1 MKEAINR
8 EDLYLFQTG
17 KAQKAY
23 LTFGCHYQKETKTY
37 RFTVWAPNAKSVSVV
52 GDFNFWNPLAHPMEG
67 NKDGIYTIEIAGL
80 KKGDLY
86 KYYVEGYDGKC
97 RYKSDPF
104 AFYSEC
110 RPATASKIWDFDDFK
125 WADKRFINQRKK
137 KQALDQPM
145 SIYEIHLGTWRMPEG
160 EDREFYTYREIAD
173 MLIPYLQKMG
183 YTHVELMPITEYPY
197 DLSWGYQVTGYYGVT
212 ARYGTPEDFNY
223 MVNELH
229 KAGIG
234 VILDWVPAHFP
245 RDEHGLAMFDGTHIY
260 DHEDPRKGSQ
270 PDWGTLLFNYGKP
283 EVQSFL
289 VSSAMFFADI
299 YHIDG
304 IRIDAVSAMLYLDFG
319 KKEGE
324 YVPNEDGTNINYE
337 SIDFLKNLN
346 KSLRSEHEGFLTIAE
361 ESTAFPKVTS
371 DIDDPDGLGFVYK
384 WNMGYMHD
392 SLYYMELDPL
402 YRKDN
407 HGAIVFS
414 MDYAYSEN
422 YILPYSHDEV
432 VHGKGSMINKM
443 YGAYEE
449 KFAALRA
456 LYGFTYAHPGKK
468 LLFMGG
474 EFAQFVEWRDT
485 QQLDWFLIDDF
496 EMHHSFH
503 EYVAK
508 LNAIYKEQPALYEL
522 DTDPAGF
529 EWCLQRDADHSVVAF
544 IRKGKKKRGKK
555 QEELLCICNFTPMEW
570 DQYEIPLPGKAKL
583 TKILDSSEL
592 DFGGDG
598 DVSEEKAKTKRVKV
612 VNEDGKGTYKNI
624 ANISL
629 KPLSVVYYK
638 LEEEAPK
645 KRTTRKT
652 AEKKAAEKKTTKKAA
667 ATKTSAKTTKKE
679 TVEKKK
685 APEKIEKKAEP
696 AKITKKAELEKIGV
710 KPEAKKITAKPEAK
724 KIGVK
729 PAPEKIEKAVEP
741 EKLEA
746 KNVTEKTEKKATTTK
761 KETKQPAKTEK
772 KSAAKTQKKAVENSA
787 KKTVADKAVKTEKK
801 STVKTE
807 KKEEKTT
814 QTKAETTVIKA
825 NKKTEEK
832 EKK

>member
-1 MKEAINR
+1 MNEAINR
-8 EDLYLFQTG
+8 DDLYLFQTG
-17 KAQKAY
+17 KARKAY
-23 LTFGCHYQKETKTY
+23 LTFGCHYQKETKTH
-37 RFTVWAPNAKSVSVV
+37 RFTVWAPSAKFVSVV
-52 GDFNFWNPLAHPMEG
+52 GDFNCWNPLAHPMKG
-67 NKDGIYTIEIAGL
+67 DKDGIYTVEIAGL

-86 KYYVEGYDGKC
+86 KYYIEGYDGIC

-110 RPATASKIWDFDDFK
+110 RPATASKVWDFDDFK
-125 WADKRFINQRKK
+125 WSDKRFINQRKK
-137 KQALDQPM
+137 RQALDQPM
-145 SIYEIHLGTWRMPEG
+145 SIYEMHLGTWRMPEG
-160 EDREFYTYREIAD
+160 EDREFYNYREIAD
-173 MLIPYLQKMG
+173 MLIPYLQQMG

-245 RDEHGLAMFDGTHIY
+245 RDEYGLAMFDGTHIY

-289 VSSAMFFADI
+289 ISSAMFFADI
-299 YHIDG
+299 YHVDG

-319 KKEGE
+319 KQEGE
-324 YVPNEDGTNINYE
+324 YIPNEDGTNINYE

-346 KSLRSEHEGFLTIAE
+346 TALRSTYEGFLTIAE

-392 SLYYMELDPL
+392 TLYYMELDPL
-402 YRKDN
+402 FRKDN

-443 YGAYEE
+443 YGSYEE
-449 KFAALRA
+449 KFAGLRA

-474 EFAQFVEWRDT
+474 EFAQFVEWRDKE
-485 QQLDWFLIDDF
+485 QLDWFLIDDF

-503 EYVAK
+503 DYVAK
-508 LNAIYKEQPALYEL
+508 LNEIYKSEPAFYEL
-522 DTDPAGF
+522 DQDPAGF

-555 QEELLCICNFTPMEW
+555 QEQILCICNFTPMEW
-570 DQYEIPLPGKAKL
+570 DNYEIPMPTKAKL

-592 DFGGDG
+592 NFGGDG
-598 DVSEEKAKTKRVKV
+598 DVSENKARTKRVRAV
-612 VNEDGKGTYKNI
+612 GEDGKGYYHNAAT
-624 ANISL
+624 ISL
-629 KPLSVVYYK
+629 KALSVVYYK
-638 LEEEAPK
+638 VEEIEEKP
-645 KRTTRKT
+645 RKT
-652 AEKKAAEKKTTKKAA
+652 AKKTTKKTTAKKTTAKKTAAAKATAKKTSAAEKKTAAKKGSAAEKKAAEEKTTVKAA
-667 ATKTSAKTTKKE
+667 KKE
-679 TVEKKK
+679 T
-685 APEKIEKKAEP
+685 A
-696 AKITKKAELEKIGV
+696 
-710 KPEAKKITAKPEAK
+710 
-724 KIGVK
+724 
-729 PAPEKIEKAVEP
+729 AV
-741 EKLEA
+741 
-746 KNVTEKTEKKATTTK
+746 V
-761 KETKQPAKTEK
+761 
-772 KSAAKTQKKAVENSA
+772 
-787 KKTVADKAVKTEKK
+787 
-801 STVKTE
+801 
-807 KKEEKTT
+807 
-814 QTKAETTVIKA
+814 
-825 NKKTEEK
+825 KKTEEK
-832 EKK
+832 AKPAETAKKTEEKKPAAKEKAQEKSTAAKKEPEKKAAAKKTEDKKPAAAVKKETEKKTAADTTAKKQEKPAAKAAVKEQPTTSTKEEKEKAENKKTTTQKNKK

>member
-1 MKEAINR
+1 MSETINR

-17 KAQKAY
+17 KARQAY
-23 LTFGCHYQKETKTY
+23 LTFGCHYQKKTKTH

-52 GDFNFWNPLAHPMEG
+52 GDFNFWNPLAHPMKG
-67 NKDGIYTIEIAGL
+67 DKDGIYTIEIEGL

-86 KYYVEGYDGKC
+86 KYYVEGYDGIC

-104 AFYSEC
+104 AFYAEC
-110 RPATASKIWDFDDFK
+110 RPDTASKVWDFDDFK
-125 WADKRFINQRKK
+125 WSDKRFINQRKK
-137 KQALDQPM
+137 RQALDQPM
-145 SIYEIHLGTWRMPEG
+145 SIYELHLGTWRMPQE
-160 EDREFYTYREIAD
+160 EDREFYNYREIAD
-173 MLIPYLQKMG
+173 MLIPYLEKMG

-212 ARYGTPEDFNY
+212 SRYGTPEDFNY
-223 MVNELH
+223 MINELH
-229 KAGIG
+229 KAGIS

-289 VSSAMFFADI
+289 ISSAMFFADI

-319 KKEGE
+319 KQEGE

-337 SIDFLKNLN
+337 AVDFLRNLN
-346 KSLRSEHEGFLTIAE
+346 EALRTTHEGFLTIAE
-361 ESTAFPKVTS
+361 ESTAYPKVTS

-392 SLYYMELDPL
+392 TLYYMELDPL

-407 HGAIVFS
+407 HGAIIFS

-443 YGAYEE
+443 YGAYDE
-449 KFAALRA
+449 KFASLRA
-456 LYGFTYAHPGKK
+456 LYGFTIAHPGKK

-474 EFAQFVEWRDT
+474 EFAQFVEWRDKE
-485 QQLDWFLIDDF
+485 QLDWFLIDQY
-496 EMHHSFH
+496 EMHNSFH

-508 LNAIYKEQPALYEL
+508 LNELYKSHPAFYEL
-522 DTDPAGF
+522 DQDPAGF

-544 IRKGKKKRGKK
+544 IRKSKKGRGKK
-555 QEELLCICNFTPMEW
+555 QEQILCICNFTPMEW
-570 DQYEIPLPGKAKL
+570 DQYQIPLPKKSKL
-583 TKILDSSEL
+583 TKILDSSDL

-598 DVSEEKAKTKRVKV
+598 DVSETKVSTKRVKMPS
-612 VNEDGKGTYKNI
+612 EGKATYKQC
-624 ANISL
+624 AQISL

-638 LEEEAPK
+638 IEE
-645 KRTTRKT
+645 
-652 AEKKAAEKKTTKKAA
+652 
-667 ATKTSAKTTKKE
+667 
-679 TVEKKK
+679 V
-685 APEKIEKKAEP
+685 
-696 AKITKKAELEKIGV
+696 
-710 KPEAKKITAKPEAK
+710 
-724 KIGVK
+724 
-729 PAPEKIEKAVEP
+729 
-741 EKLEA
+741 
-746 KNVTEKTEKKATTTK
+746 
-761 KETKQPAKTEK
+761 ETKPR
-772 KSAAKTQKKAVENSA
+772 KSAAKKTETAA
-787 KKTVADKAVKTEKK
+787 KKTVA
-801 STVKTE
+801 
-807 KKEEKTT
+807 
-814 QTKAETTVIKA
+814 
-825 NKKTEEK
+825 KKTETVKKTTASKKKTTASKKKTKEVVEETKAKETKTAKTAAKAVAETQKAEPVKKVSEEKKPEPSKKVTEEKKPEPEK
-832 EKK
+832 ETSKKEDTKETTKTAAKEKEQPKKRTRKTRKTTKNKDQGVK